1 MFGKIEDDNDSYFTS
16 EQIALLMAVDPDFKD
31 KYEKEQDLKNQID
44 YEKLNEKSDKFDQRM
59 PLDGSTANMIDLD
72 FGSPDDVDAKLFQR
86 RESQI
91 STEGK
96 GIRAPNAYGNGVCAP
111 NGGALP
117 LLPIAAKVVAPL
129 AVKGIVKGIKWII
142 KKIKNKK
149 KKKQEQKQQQQQQQT
164 SGSGISAPN
173 GGAIYNT
180 VLDYIKKHNPQF
192 NKFSND
198 LMRMKNKQAWR
209 NILKYGKNITKDILK
224 DYVNNYLDDSTKS
237 SLGYSFGID
246 DRAQLDKKIKRS
258 FNKMVPYKFKKFIK
272 GNIDN
277 PNSFIEK
284 ERRLNNFSL
293 AKPIIKYGVNEVAG
307 SGPISKKAYKEAMKH
322 LMNNYSY
329 YGNGKLNWKKIGKIA
344 KKGLSRAFKFL
355 KGFGDKYITGDNIK
369 EKIINLLN
377 NFEVLKDL
385 GINEEIGDISQN
397 LIKKGYNKGYDIIQ
411 DKLDDDYSDVEDDIE
426 KIKKGYNKAKNII
439 SNVIDEHKEQQ
450 KILDNMKE
458 GEDSTKSS
466 LGSSFGRDYTT
477 TLDNGVTVGKYGFGK
492 YSKNAKSP
500 AVRYIIK

>member
-44 YEKLNEKSDKFDQRM
+44 YERLNEKSDKFDQRM

-72 FGSPDDVDAKLFQR
+72 YG
-86 RESQI
+86 ESQD
-91 STEGK
+91 SAEGK
-96 GIRAPNAYGNGVCAP
+96 GIRAPNAFGKGVCAP

-117 LLPIAAKVVAPL
+117 LIPIAAKVVAPL
-129 AVKGIVKGIKWII
+129 AVKGIFKGIKWII

-149 KKKQEQKQQQQQQQT
+149 KKKQQQQQQQQQQQT
-164 SGSGISAPN
+164 SGSGKCASGISAPN

-180 VLDYIKKHNPQF
+180 VMDYIKKHNPQF

-198 LMRMKNKQAWR
+198 LMRMRNKQAWR

-224 DYVNNYLDDSTKS
+224 DYVNND
-237 SLGYSFGID
+237 F
-246 DRAQLDKKIKRS
+246 DRSQLDKKIKRS
-258 FNKMVPYKFKKFIK
+258 FNKMIPYKFKKFIK
-272 GNIDN
+272 GNVDN

-293 AKPIIKYGVNEVAG
+293 AKPVIRYGINEIAG
-307 SGPISKKAYKEAMKH
+307 SGAISKKAYKEAMKH

-329 YGNGKLNWKKIGKIA
+329 YGNGKLNWKKVGKIA
-344 KKGLSRAFKFL
+344 KKGLSRALKFL

-369 EKIINLLN
+369 EKVIQLLN
-377 NFEVLKDL
+377 NFEILKDL
-385 GINEEIGDISQN
+385 GINEEIGDISQKM
-397 LIKKGYNKGYDIIQ
+397 IKKGYNKGYDTIQ
-411 DKLDDDYSDVEDDIE
+411 DKLDDDYSDVEEDIE
-426 KIKKGYNKAKNII
+426 KIKKGYSKAKNII

-458 GEDSTKSS
+458 GD
-466 LGSSFGRDYTT
+466 TT

-500 AVRYIIK
+500 AVQYIIK

>member
-44 YEKLNEKSDKFDQRM
+44 YERLNEKSDKFDQRM

-72 FGSPDDVDAKLFQR
+72 YG
-86 RESQI
+86 ESQD
-91 STEGK
+91 SAEGK
-96 GIRAPNAYGNGVCAP
+96 GIRAPNALGKGVCAP

-149 KKKQEQKQQQQQQQT
+149 KKKQEQKQQQQT
-164 SGSGISAPN
+164 TGSGKCASGISAPN

-180 VLDYIKKHNPQF
+180 VMDYIKKHNPQF

-224 DYVNNYLDDSTKS
+224 DYVNNDL
-237 SLGYSFGID
+237 

-277 PNSFIEK
+277 PNSFIER

-322 LMNNYSY
+322 LMNNYAY

-397 LIKKGYNKGYDIIQ
+397 LIKKGYNKGYDAIQ
-411 DKLDDDYSDVEDDIE
+411 DKLDDDYSDVEEDIE
-426 KIKKGYNKAKNII
+426 KIKKGYSKAKNII

-458 GEDSTKSS
+458 GD
-466 LGSSFGRDYTT
+466 TT

>member
-44 YEKLNEKSDKFDQRM
+44 YERLNEKSDKFDQRM

-72 FGSPDDVDAKLFQR
+72 YG
-86 RESQI
+86 ESQD
-91 STEGK
+91 SAEGK
-96 GIRAPNAYGNGVCAP
+96 GIRAPNADFANGKGVCAP

-117 LLPIAAKVVAPL
+117 LIPIAAKVVAPL
-129 AVKGIVKGIKWII
+129 AVKGIFKGIKWII

-149 KKKQEQKQQQQQQQT
+149 KKKQEQKQQQQQQQQQT

-180 VLDYIKKHNPQF
+180 VMDYIKKHNPQF

-224 DYVNNYLDDSTKS
+224 DYVNNDL
-237 SLGYSFGID
+237 

-258 FNKMVPYKFKKFIK
+258 FNKMIPYKFKKFIK

-277 PNSFIEK
+277 PNSFIER

-293 AKPIIKYGVNEVAG
+293 AKPIIKYGVNEIAG

-397 LIKKGYNKGYDIIQ
+397 LIKKGYNKGYDAIQ
-411 DKLDDDYSDVEDDIE
+411 DKLDDDYSDVEEDIE
-426 KIKKGYNKAKNII
+426 KIKKGYSKAKNII
-439 SNVIDEHKEQQ
+439 SNVIDERKEQQKEQQ
-450 KILDNMKE
+450 KIFDNMKE
-458 GEDSTKSS
+458 GD
-466 LGSSFGRDYTT
+466 TT

>member
-44 YEKLNEKSDKFDQRM
+44 YERLNEKSDKFDQRM

-72 FGSPDDVDAKLFQR
+72 YG
-86 RESQI
+86 ESEK
-91 STEGK
+91 SGE
-96 GIRAPNAYGNGVCAP
+96 GIRAPNAFGSLRGVDYVNGKGVCAP

-117 LLPIAAKVVAPL
+117 LIPIAAKIVAPL
-129 AVKGIVKGIKWII
+129 AVKGIFKGIKWII

-149 KKKQEQKQQQQQQQT
+149 KKKQEQKQQQQQQQQQQT
-164 SGSGISAPN
+164 SGSGKCGNGISVPN

-180 VLDYIKKHNPQF
+180 VMDYIKKHNPQF

-224 DYVNNYLDDSTKS
+224 DYVNND
-237 SLGYSFGID
+237 F
-246 DRAQLDKKIKRS
+246 DRSQLDKKIKRS
-258 FNKMVPYKFKKFIK
+258 FNKMIPYKFKKFIK

-277 PNSFIEK
+277 PNSFIER

-293 AKPIIKYGVNEVAG
+293 AKPVIKYGINEIAG

-322 LMNNYSY
+322 LVNNYSY

-344 KKGLSRAFKFL
+344 KKGLSRALKFL

-369 EKIINLLN
+369 EKVVQLLN
-377 NFEVLKDL
+377 NFEILKDL
-385 GINEEIGDISQN
+385 GINEEIGDISQKM
-397 LIKKGYNKGYDIIQ
+397 IKKGYNKGYDTIQ
-411 DKLDDDYSDVEDDIE
+411 DKLDDDYSDVEEDIE
-426 KIKKGYNKAKNII
+426 KIKKGYSKAKNIAKDVVEKI
-439 SNVIDEHKEQQ
+439 NEEREKQ
-450 KILDNMKE
+450 KIFDNMKE
-458 GEDSTKSS
+458 GD
-466 LGSSFGRDYTT
+466 TT

>member
-44 YEKLNEKSDKFDQRM
+44 YERLNEKSDKFDQRM

-72 FGSPDDVDAKLFQR
+72 YG
-86 RESQI
+86 ESQD
-91 STEGK
+91 SAEGK
-96 GIRAPNAYGNGVCAP
+96 GIRAPNAFGKGVCAP

-117 LLPIAAKVVAPL
+117 LIPIAAKIVAPL
-129 AVKGIVKGIKWII
+129 AVKGIFKGIKWII

-149 KKKQEQKQQQQQQQT
+149 KKKQEQKQQQQQQQQQQT
-164 SGSGISAPN
+164 SGSGKCASGISAPN

-180 VLDYIKKHNPQF
+180 VMDYIKKHNPQF

-198 LMRMKNKQAWR
+198 LMRMRNKQAWR

-224 DYVNNYLDDSTKS
+224 DYVNND
-237 SLGYSFGID
+237 F

-258 FNKMVPYKFKKFIK
+258 FNKMIPYKFKKFIK
-272 GNIDN
+272 GNVDN
-277 PNSFIEK
+277 PNSFIER

-293 AKPIIKYGVNEVAG
+293 AKPVIKYGINEIAG

-329 YGNGKLNWKKIGKIA
+329 YGNGKLNWKKVGKIA
-344 KKGLSRAFKFL
+344 KKGLSRALKFL

-369 EKIINLLN
+369 EKVIQLLN
-377 NFEVLKDL
+377 NFEVLKNL

-397 LIKKGYNKGYDIIQ
+397 LIKKGYNKGYDTIQ
-411 DKLDDDYSDVEDDIE
+411 DKLDDDYSDVEEDIE
-426 KIKKGYNKAKNII
+426 KIKKGYSKAKNII

-458 GEDSTKSS
+458 GD
-466 LGSSFGRDYTT
+466 TT

-500 AVRYIIK
+500 AVQYIIK

>member
-44 YEKLNEKSDKFDQRM
+44 YERLNEKSDKFDQRM

-72 FGSPDDVDAKLFQR
+72 YG
-86 RESQI
+86 ESQD
-91 STEGK
+91 SAEGK
-96 GIRAPNAYGNGVCAP
+96 GIRAPNAFGKGVCAP

-117 LLPIAAKVVAPL
+117 ALIPIAAKVVAPL
-129 AVKGIVKGIKWII
+129 AVKGIFKGIKWII

-149 KKKQEQKQQQQQQQT
+149 KKKQQQQQQQQQQQT

-180 VLDYIKKHNPQF
+180 VMDYIKKHNPQF

-224 DYVNNYLDDSTKS
+224 DYVNND
-237 SLGYSFGID
+237 F

-258 FNKMVPYKFKKFIK
+258 FNKMIPYKFKKFIK

-284 ERRLNNFSL
+284 ERFLNNFSL
-293 AKPIIKYGVNEVAG
+293 AKPVIKYGINEVAG

-329 YGNGKLNWKKIGKIA
+329 YGNGKLNWKKVGKIA
-344 KKGLSRAFKFL
+344 KKGLSRALKFL

-369 EKIINLLN
+369 EKVIQLLN
-377 NFEVLKDL
+377 NFEILKDL

-397 LIKKGYNKGYDIIQ
+397 LIKKGYNKGYDTIQ

-426 KIKKGYNKAKNII
+426 KIKKGYNKAKDIAK
-439 SNVIDEHKEQQ
+439 NVVEKVNEEREKQ
-450 KILDNMKE
+450 KIFDNMKE
-458 GEDSTKSS
+458 GD
-466 LGSSFGRDYTT
+466 TT

>member
-44 YEKLNEKSDKFDQRM
+44 YERLNEKSDKFDQRM

-72 FGSPDDVDAKLFQR
+72 YG
-86 RESQI
+86 ESQD
-91 STEGK
+91 SAEGK
-96 GIRAPNAYGNGVCAP
+96 GIRAPNAYGKGVCAP

-117 LLPIAAKVVAPL
+117 LIPIAAKIVAPL
-129 AVKGIVKGIKWII
+129 AVKGIFKGIKWII

-149 KKKQEQKQQQQQQQT
+149 KKKQEQKQQQQQQQQQQQT
-164 SGSGISAPN
+164 SGSGKCASGISAPN

-180 VLDYIKKHNPQF
+180 VMDYIKKHNPQF

-224 DYVNNYLDDSTKS
+224 DYVNSD
-237 SLGYSFGID
+237 F

-258 FNKMVPYKFKKFIK
+258 FNKMIPYKFKKFIK

-277 PNSFIEK
+277 PNSFIER

-293 AKPIIKYGVNEVAG
+293 AKPVIKYGINEIAG
-307 SGPISKKAYKEAMKH
+307 SGAISKKAYKEAMKH

-329 YGNGKLNWKKIGKIA
+329 YGNGKLNWKKVGKIA
-344 KKGLSRAFKFL
+344 KKGLSRALKFL

-369 EKIINLLN
+369 EKVIQLLN
-377 NFEVLKDL
+377 NFEILKDL
-385 GINEEIGDISQN
+385 GINEEIGDISQKM
-397 LIKKGYNKGYDIIQ
+397 IKKGYNKGYDTIQ
-411 DKLDDDYSDVEDDIE
+411 DKLDDDYSDVEEDIE
-426 KIKKGYNKAKNII
+426 KIKKGYSKAKDIAKGIVEKVN
-439 SNVIDEHKEQQ
+439 EEREKQ
-450 KILDNMKE
+450 KIFDNMKE
-458 GEDSTKSS
+458 GD
-466 LGSSFGRDYTT
+466 TT

>member
-72 FGSPDDVDAKLFQR
+72 FG
-86 RESQI
+86 ESQN

-96 GIRAPNAYGNGVCAP
+96 GIRAPNASYGKGVCAP

-149 KKKQEQKQQQQQQQT
+149 KKKQEQKQQQQQQQQT

-198 LMRMKNKQAWR
+198 LMRMRNKQAWR

-224 DYVNNYLDDSTKS
+224 DYVNNDL
-237 SLGYSFGID
+237 

-277 PNSFIEK
+277 PSSFIEK
-284 ERRLNNFSL
+284 ERMLNNFSL

-369 EKIINLLN
+369 EKIIGLLN

-397 LIKKGYNKGYDIIQ
+397 LIKKGYNKGYDAIQ
-411 DKLDDDYSDVEDDIE
+411 DKLDDDYSDVEEDID

-458 GEDSTKSS
+458 GD
-466 LGSSFGRDYTT
+466 TT

>member
-44 YEKLNEKSDKFDQRM
+44 YERLNEKSDKFDQRM

-72 FGSPDDVDAKLFQR
+72 YG
-86 RESQI
+86 ESQD
-91 STEGK
+91 SAEGK
-96 GIRAPNAYGNGVCAP
+96 GIRAPNAYGKGVCAP

-117 LLPIAAKVVAPL
+117 ALIPIAAKVVAPL
-129 AVKGIVKGIKWII
+129 AVKGIFKGIKWII

-149 KKKQEQKQQQQQQQT
+149 KKKQQQQQQQQQQQT
-164 SGSGISAPN
+164 SGSGKCASGISAPN

-180 VLDYIKKHNPQF
+180 VMDYIKKHNPQF

-198 LMRMKNKQAWR
+198 LMRMRNKQAWR

-224 DYVNNYLDDSTKS
+224 DYVNND
-237 SLGYSFGID
+237 F
-246 DRAQLDKKIKRS
+246 DRSQLDKKIKRS
-258 FNKMVPYKFKKFIK
+258 FNKMIPYKFKKFIK

-277 PNSFIEK
+277 PNSFIER

-293 AKPIIKYGVNEVAG
+293 AKPVIKYGINEIAG
-307 SGPISKKAYKEAMKH
+307 SGAISKKAYKEAMKH

-329 YGNGKLNWKKIGKIA
+329 YGNGKLNWKKVGKIA
-344 KKGLSRAFKFL
+344 KKGLSRALKYL

-369 EKIINLLN
+369 EKVIQLLN
-377 NFEVLKDL
+377 NFEILKDL

-397 LIKKGYNKGYDIIQ
+397 LIKKGYNKGYDKIQ
-411 DKLDDDYSDVEDDIE
+411 DKLDDDDYSDVEEDIQ
-426 KIKKGYNKAKNII
+426 KIKKGYSKAKDIAKGIVEKVN
-439 SNVIDEHKEQQ
+439 EERERQ
-450 KILDNMKE
+450 KIFDNMKE
-458 GEDSTKSS
+458 GE
-466 LGSSFGRDYTT
+466 TT

>member
-44 YEKLNEKSDKFDQRM
+44 YERLNEKSDKFDQRM

-72 FGSPDDVDAKLFQR
+72 YG
-86 RESQI
+86 ESEK
-91 STEGK
+91 SGE
-96 GIRAPNAYGNGVCAP
+96 GIRAPNAYGKGVCAP

-117 LLPIAAKVVAPL
+117 LIPIAAKIVAPL
-129 AVKGIVKGIKWII
+129 AVKGIFKGIKWII

-149 KKKQEQKQQQQQQQT
+149 KKKQEQKQQQQQQQQQQT
-164 SGSGISAPN
+164 SGSGKCASGISAPN

-180 VLDYIKKHNPQF
+180 VMDYIKKHNPQF

-224 DYVNNYLDDSTKS
+224 DYVNND
-237 SLGYSFGID
+237 F
-246 DRAQLDKKIKRS
+246 DRSQLDKKIKRS
-258 FNKMVPYKFKKFIK
+258 FNKMIPYKFKKFIK
-272 GNIDN
+272 GNVDN
-277 PNSFIEK
+277 PNSFIER

-293 AKPIIKYGVNEVAG
+293 AKPVIKYGINEIAG

-329 YGNGKLNWKKIGKIA
+329 YGNGKLNWKKVGKIA
-344 KKGLSRAFKFL
+344 KKGLSRALKFL

-369 EKIINLLN
+369 EKVIQLLN
-377 NFEVLKDL
+377 NFEVLKNL

-397 LIKKGYNKGYDIIQ
+397 LIKKGYNKGYDTIQ
-411 DKLDDDYSDVEDDIE
+411 DKLDDDYSDVEEDIE
-426 KIKKGYNKAKNII
+426 KIKKGYSKAKNII

-458 GEDSTKSS
+458 GD
-466 LGSSFGRDYTT
+466 TT

-500 AVRYIIK
+500 AVQYIIK

>member
-44 YEKLNEKSDKFDQRM
+44 YERLNEKSDKFDQRM

-72 FGSPDDVDAKLFQR
+72 YG
-86 RESQI
+86 ESEK
-91 STEGK
+91 SGE
-96 GIRAPNAYGNGVCAP
+96 GIRAPNALGKGVCAP

-149 KKKQEQKQQQQQQQT
+149 KKKQEQKQQQQQQQQQQT
-164 SGSGISAPN
+164 SGSGKCASGISAPN

-180 VLDYIKKHNPQF
+180 VMDYIKKHNPQF

-224 DYVNNYLDDSTKS
+224 DYVNNDL
-237 SLGYSFGID
+237 

-277 PNSFIEK
+277 PNSFIER

-397 LIKKGYNKGYDIIQ
+397 LIKKGYNKGYDAIQ

-426 KIKKGYNKAKNII
+426 KIKKGYNKAKDIAR
-439 SNVIDEHKEQQ
+439 NVVEKVNEERERQ
-450 KILDNMKE
+450 KILDNLKE
-458 GEDSTKSS
+458 GE
-466 LGSSFGRDYTT
+466 TT

-500 AVRYIIK
+500 AVQYIIK

>member
-44 YEKLNEKSDKFDQRM
+44 YERLNEKSDKFDQRM

-72 FGSPDDVDAKLFQR
+72 YG
-86 RESQI
+86 ESET
-91 STEGK
+91 SGK
-96 GIRAPNAYGNGVCAP
+96 GIRAPNADFANGSGVCAP

-117 LLPIAAKVVAPL
+117 LIPIAAKIVAPL
-129 AVKGIVKGIKWII
+129 AVKGIFKGIKWII

-149 KKKQEQKQQQQQQQT
+149 KKKQEQKQQQQQQT
-164 SGSGISAPN
+164 TGSGKCASGISAPN

-180 VLDYIKKHNPQF
+180 VMDYIKKHNPQF

-224 DYVNNYLDDSTKS
+224 DYVNNDL
-237 SLGYSFGID
+237 

-258 FNKMVPYKFKKFIK
+258 FNKMIPYKFKKFIK

-277 PNSFIEK
+277 PNSFIER

-293 AKPIIKYGVNEVAG
+293 AKPIIKYGVNEIAG

-344 KKGLSRAFKFL
+344 KKGLSRALKFL

-369 EKIINLLN
+369 EKVIQLLN

-397 LIKKGYNKGYDIIQ
+397 LIKKGYNKGYDAIQ
-411 DKLDDDYSDVEDDIE
+411 DKLDDDYSDVEEDIE
-426 KIKKGYNKAKNII
+426 KIKKGYSKAKNII

-450 KILDNMKE
+450 KIFDNMKE
-458 GEDSTKSS
+458 GD
-466 LGSSFGRDYTT
+466 TT

>member
-44 YEKLNEKSDKFDQRM
+44 YERLNEKSDKFDQRM

-72 FGSPDDVDAKLFQR
+72 FG
-86 RESQI
+86 ESQN

-96 GIRAPNAYGNGVCAP
+96 GIRAPNADFANGSGVCAP

-117 LLPIAAKVVAPL
+117 LIPIAAKIVAPL
-129 AVKGIVKGIKWII
+129 AVKGIFKGIKWII

-149 KKKQEQKQQQQQQQT
+149 KKKQEQKQQQQQQQQT

-180 VLDYIKKHNPQF
+180 VMDYIKKHNPQF

-224 DYVNNYLDDSTKS
+224 DYVNND
-237 SLGYSFGID
+237 F
-246 DRAQLDKKIKRS
+246 DRSQLDKKIKRS
-258 FNKMVPYKFKKFIK
+258 FNKMIPYKFKKFIK

-277 PNSFIEK
+277 PNSFIER

-293 AKPIIKYGVNEVAG
+293 AKPVIKYGINEIAG

-329 YGNGKLNWKKIGKIA
+329 YGNGKLSWKKIGKIA
-344 KKGLSRAFKFL
+344 KKGLSRALKFL

-369 EKIINLLN
+369 EKVVQLLN
-377 NFEVLKDL
+377 NFEVLKNL
-385 GINEEIGDISQN
+385 GINEEIGDISQKM
-397 LIKKGYNKGYDIIQ
+397 IKKGYNKGYDAIQ
-411 DKLDDDYSDVEDDIE
+411 DKLDDDYSDVEEDIE
-426 KIKKGYNKAKNII
+426 KIKKGYSKAKDII

-458 GEDSTKSS
+458 GD
-466 LGSSFGRDYTT
+466 TT

>member
-44 YEKLNEKSDKFDQRM
+44 YERLNEKSDKFDQRM

-72 FGSPDDVDAKLFQR
+72 YG
-86 RESQI
+86 ESQD
-91 STEGK
+91 SAEGK
-96 GIRAPNAYGNGVCAP
+96 GIRAPNADFANGSGVCAP

-117 LLPIAAKVVAPL
+117 LIPIAAKIVAPL
-129 AVKGIVKGIKWII
+129 AVKGIFKGIKWII

-149 KKKQEQKQQQQQQQT
+149 KKKQEQKQQQQQQQQQQT
-164 SGSGISAPN
+164 SGSGKCASGISAPN

-180 VLDYIKKHNPQF
+180 VMDYIKKHNPQF

-198 LMRMKNKQAWR
+198 LMRMRNKQAWR

-224 DYVNNYLDDSTKS
+224 DYVNND
-237 SLGYSFGID
+237 F
-246 DRAQLDKKIKRS
+246 DRSQLDKKIKRS
-258 FNKMVPYKFKKFIK
+258 FNKMIPYKFKKFIK

-277 PNSFIEK
+277 PNSFIER

-293 AKPIIKYGVNEVAG
+293 AKPVIKYGINEIAG
-307 SGPISKKAYKEAMKH
+307 SGAISKKAYKEAMKH

-329 YGNGKLNWKKIGKIA
+329 YGNGKLSWKKIGKIA
-344 KKGLSRAFKFL
+344 KKGLSRALKFL

-369 EKIINLLN
+369 EKVVQLLN
-377 NFEVLKDL
+377 NFEVLKNL

-397 LIKKGYNKGYDIIQ
+397 LIKKGYNKGYDAIQ

-426 KIKKGYNKAKNII
+426 KIKKGYSKAKDIAKNIVEKV
-439 SNVIDEHKEQQ
+439 NEERERQ

-458 GEDSTKSS
+458 GE
-466 LGSSFGRDYTT
+466 TT

-500 AVRYIIK
+500 AVQYIIK

>member
-44 YEKLNEKSDKFDQRM
+44 YERLNEKSDKFDQRM

-72 FGSPDDVDAKLFQR
+72 YG
-86 RESQI
+86 ESQD
-91 STEGK
+91 SAEGK
-96 GIRAPNAYGNGVCAP
+96 GIRAPNAFGKGVCAP

-117 LLPIAAKVVAPL
+117 LIPIAAKIVAPL
-129 AVKGIVKGIKWII
+129 AVKGIFKGIKWII

-149 KKKQEQKQQQQQQQT
+149 KKKQEQKQQQQQQQQQQQT
-164 SGSGISAPN
+164 TGSGISAPN

-180 VLDYIKKHNPQF
+180 VMDYIKKHNPQF

-224 DYVNNYLDDSTKS
+224 DFVDPTKS

-246 DRAQLDKKIKRS
+246 FNNDFDRSQLDKKIKRS
-258 FNKMVPYKFKKFIK
+258 FNKMIPYKFKKFIK
-272 GNIDN
+272 GNVDN
-277 PNSFIEK
+277 PNSFIER

-293 AKPIIKYGVNEVAG
+293 AKPVIKYGINEIAG

-322 LMNNYSY
+322 LINNYSY
-329 YGNGKLNWKKIGKIA
+329 YGNGKLNWKKVGKIA
-344 KKGLSRAFKFL
+344 KKGLSRALKFL

-369 EKIINLLN
+369 EKVVQLLN
-377 NFEVLKDL
+377 NFEVLKNL

-397 LIKKGYNKGYDIIQ
+397 LIKKGYNKGYDTIQ
-411 DKLDDDYSDVEDDIE
+411 DKLDDDYSDVEEDIE
-426 KIKKGYNKAKNII
+426 KIKKGYSKAKNII
-439 SNVIDEHKEQQ
+439 SNVIDKHKEQQ

-458 GEDSTKSS
+458 GD
-466 LGSSFGRDYTT
+466 TT

-500 AVRYIIK
+500 AVQYIIK

>member
-44 YEKLNEKSDKFDQRM
+44 YERLNEKSDKFDQRM

-72 FGSPDDVDAKLFQR
+72 FG
-86 RESQI
+86 ESQE

-149 KKKQEQKQQQQQQQT
+149 KKKQQQQQQQQQQQT
-164 SGSGISAPN
+164 SGSGKCASGISAPN

-180 VLDYIKKHNPQF
+180 VMDYIKKHNPQF

-224 DYVNNYLDDSTKS
+224 DYVNND
-237 SLGYSFGID
+237 F

-277 PNSFIEK
+277 PSSFIER

-293 AKPIIKYGVNEVAG
+293 AKPVIKYGINEVAG

-411 DKLDDDYSDVEDDIE
+411 DKLDDDYSDVEEDID
-426 KIKKGYNKAKNII
+426 KIKKGYSKAKNIAKDI
-439 SNVIDEHKEQQ
+439 VEKVNEEREKQ
-450 KILDNMKE
+450 KIFDNLKE
-458 GEDSTKSS
+458 GE
-466 LGSSFGRDYTT
+466 TT

>member
-72 FGSPDDVDAKLFQR
+72 FGSPNDVEAKLFQR
-86 RESQI
+86 RESQD
-91 STEGK
+91 SAEGK
-96 GIRAPNAYGNGVCAP
+96 GIRAPNAYGKGVCAP

-117 LLPIAAKVVAPL
+117 LIPIAAKVVAPL

-149 KKKQEQKQQQQQQQT
+149 KKKQQQQQQQQQPQ
-164 SGSGISAPN
+164 SGSGKCASGISAPN

-224 DYVNNYLDDSTKS
+224 DYVNNDL
-237 SLGYSFGID
+237 

-277 PNSFIEK
+277 PSSFIER

-293 AKPIIKYGVNEVAG
+293 AKPIIKYGVNEIAG
-307 SGPISKKAYKEAMKH
+307 SGPMSKKAYKEAMKH

-397 LIKKGYNKGYDIIQ
+397 LIKKGYNKGYDAIQ

-450 KILDNMKE
+450 KEQQKILDNLKE
-458 GEDSTKSS
+458 GE
-466 LGSSFGRDYTT
+466 TT

>member
-44 YEKLNEKSDKFDQRM
+44 YERLNEKSDKFDQRM

-72 FGSPDDVDAKLFQR
+72 FGSPDDVETRLFQR
-86 RESQI
+86 RESEK
-91 STEGK
+91 SGE

-149 KKKQEQKQQQQQQQT
+149 KKKQQQQQQQQPQT

-173 GGAIYNT
+173 GGAVYNT

-224 DYVNNYLDDSTKS
+224 DYVNNDL
-237 SLGYSFGID
+237 

-277 PNSFIEK
+277 PSSFIEK

-293 AKPIIKYGVNEVAG
+293 AKPVIKYGINEIAG

-411 DKLDDDYSDVEDDIE
+411 DKLDDDYSDVEEDIE
-426 KIKKGYNKAKNII
+426 KIKKGYSKAKNII
-439 SNVIDEHKEQQ
+439 NNVIDEHKEQQ

-458 GEDSTKSS
+458 GD
-466 LGSSFGRDYTT
+466 TT

>member
-44 YEKLNEKSDKFDQRM
+44 YERLNEKSDKFDQRM

-72 FGSPDDVDAKLFQR
+72 YG
-86 RESQI
+86 ESQD
-91 STEGK
+91 SAEGK
-96 GIRAPNAYGNGVCAP
+96 GIRAPNAFGKGVCAP

-117 LLPIAAKVVAPL
+117 LIPIAAKIVAPL
-129 AVKGIVKGIKWII
+129 AVKGIFKGIKWII

-149 KKKQEQKQQQQQQQT
+149 KKKQEQKQQQQQQQQQQSQT
-164 SGSGISAPN
+164 SGSGKCGNGISAPN

-180 VLDYIKKHNPQF
+180 VMDYIKKHNPQF

-224 DYVNNYLDDSTKS
+224 DYVNND
-237 SLGYSFGID
+237 F
-246 DRAQLDKKIKRS
+246 DRSQLDKKIKRS
-258 FNKMVPYKFKKFIK
+258 FNKMIPYKFKKFIK

-277 PNSFIEK
+277 PNSFIER

-293 AKPIIKYGVNEVAG
+293 AKPVIKYGINEIAG
-307 SGPISKKAYKEAMKH
+307 SGAISKKAYKEAIKH
-322 LMNNYSY
+322 LVNNYSY
-329 YGNGKLNWKKIGKIA
+329 YGNGKLNWKKVGKIA
-344 KKGLSRAFKFL
+344 KKGLSRALKFL

-369 EKIINLLN
+369 EKVIQLLN

-397 LIKKGYNKGYDIIQ
+397 LIKKGYNKGYDTIQ

-426 KIKKGYNKAKNII
+426 KIKKGYSKAKDIAKDIVEKVN
-439 SNVIDEHKEQQ
+439 EEREKQ
-450 KILDNMKE
+450 KIFDNMKE
-458 GEDSTKSS
+458 GD
-466 LGSSFGRDYTT
+466 TT

>member
-44 YEKLNEKSDKFDQRM
+44 YERLNEKSDKFDQRM

-72 FGSPDDVDAKLFQR
+72 YG
-86 RESQI
+86 ESET
-91 STEGK
+91 SGK
-96 GIRAPNAYGNGVCAP
+96 GIRAPNADFANGSGVCAP

-117 LLPIAAKVVAPL
+117 LIPIAAKIVAPL
-129 AVKGIVKGIKWII
+129 AVKGIFKGIKWII

-149 KKKQEQKQQQQQQQT
+149 KKKQEQQQQQPQ

-180 VLDYIKKHNPQF
+180 VMDYIKKHNPQF

-198 LMRMKNKQAWR
+198 LMRMRNKQAWR

-224 DYVNNYLDDSTKS
+224 DYVNNHFDVSAKP

-277 PNSFIEK
+277 PNSFIER

-293 AKPIIKYGVNEVAG
+293 AKPIIKYGINEIAG
-307 SGPISKKAYKEAMKH
+307 SGAISKKAYKEAMKH

-344 KKGLSRAFKFL
+344 KKGISRALKFL

-369 EKIINLLN
+369 EKVIQILN

-397 LIKKGYNKGYDIIQ
+397 LIKKGYNKGYDTIQ

-450 KILDNMKE
+450 KIFDNMKE
-458 GEDSTKSS
+458 GD
-466 LGSSFGRDYTT
+466 TT

>member
-44 YEKLNEKSDKFDQRM
+44 YERLNEKSDKFDQRM

-72 FGSPDDVDAKLFQR
+72 YG
-86 RESQI
+86 ESEK
-91 STEGK
+91 SGE
-96 GIRAPNAYGNGVCAP
+96 GIRAPNAYGKGVCAP

-117 LLPIAAKVVAPL
+117 ALIPIAAKVVAPL
-129 AVKGIVKGIKWII
+129 AVKGIFKGIKWII

-149 KKKQEQKQQQQQQQT
+149 KKKQQQQQQQQQT
-164 SGSGISAPN
+164 SGSGKCASGISAPN

-180 VLDYIKKHNPQF
+180 VMDYIKKHNPQF

-198 LMRMKNKQAWR
+198 LMRMRNKQAWR

-224 DYVNNYLDDSTKS
+224 DYVNND
-237 SLGYSFGID
+237 F

-258 FNKMVPYKFKKFIK
+258 FNKMIPYKFKKFIK

-284 ERRLNNFSL
+284 ERILNNFSL
-293 AKPIIKYGVNEVAG
+293 AKPVIKYGINEVAG
-307 SGPISKKAYKEAMKH
+307 SGAISKKAYKEAMKH

-329 YGNGKLNWKKIGKIA
+329 YGNGKLNWKKVGKIA
-344 KKGLSRAFKFL
+344 KKGLSRALKFL

-369 EKIINLLN
+369 EKVIELLN
-377 NFEVLKDL
+377 NFEILKDL
-385 GINEEIGDISQN
+385 GINEEIGDISQKM
-397 LIKKGYNKGYDIIQ
+397 IKKGYNKGYDTIQ

-426 KIKKGYNKAKNII
+426 KIKKGYNKAKDII

-458 GEDSTKSS
+458 GE
-466 LGSSFGRDYTT
+466 TT

>member
-44 YEKLNEKSDKFDQRM
+44 YERLNEKSDKFDQRM
-59 PLDGSTANMIDLD
+59 PLDGSTANMLDLD
-72 FGSPDDVDAKLFQR
+72 FG
-86 RESQI
+86 ESQN

-96 GIRAPNAYGNGVCAP
+96 GIRAPNADFANGSGVCAP

-117 LLPIAAKVVAPL
+117 LIPIAAKVVAPL
-129 AVKGIVKGIKWII
+129 AVKGIFKGIKWII

-149 KKKQEQKQQQQQQQT
+149 KKKQEQKQQQQQQQQT

-180 VLDYIKKHNPQF
+180 VMDYIKKHNPQF

-224 DYVNNYLDDSTKS
+224 DYVNND
-237 SLGYSFGID
+237 F

-258 FNKMVPYKFKKFIK
+258 FNKMIPYKFKKFIK

-277 PNSFIEK
+277 PNSFIER

-293 AKPIIKYGVNEVAG
+293 AKPIIKYGVNEIAG
-307 SGPISKKAYKEAMKH
+307 SGPISKKAYKEALKH
-322 LMNNYSY
+322 LVNNYSY

-397 LIKKGYNKGYDIIQ
+397 LIKKGYNKGYDAIQ

-426 KIKKGYNKAKNII
+426 KIKKGYSKAKDIAKNIVEKV
-439 SNVIDEHKEQQ
+439 NEERERQ
-450 KILDNMKE
+450 KIFDNMKE
-458 GEDSTKSS
+458 GD
-466 LGSSFGRDYTT
+466 TT

>member
-72 FGSPDDVDAKLFQR
+72 FG
-86 RESQI
+86 ESEN

-96 GIRAPNAYGNGVCAP
+96 GIRAPNAYGKGVCAP

-117 LLPIAAKVVAPL
+117 ALIPIAAKVVAPL
-129 AVKGIVKGIKWII
+129 AVKGIFKGIKWII

-149 KKKQEQKQQQQQQQT
+149 KKKQQQQQQQQQQQPQ
-164 SGSGISAPN
+164 SGSGKCASGISPPN

-180 VLDYIKKHNPQF
+180 VMDYIKKHNPQF

-198 LMRMKNKQAWR
+198 LMRMRNKQAWR

-224 DYVNNYLDDSTKS
+224 DYVNNDL
-237 SLGYSFGID
+237 

-258 FNKMVPYKFKKFIK
+258 FNKMIPYKFKKFIK

-277 PNSFIEK
+277 PSSFIEK

-344 KKGLSRAFKFL
+344 KKGLSRALKFL

-369 EKIINLLN
+369 EKVINILN

-397 LIKKGYNKGYDIIQ
+397 LIKKGYNKGYDAIQ
-411 DKLDDDYSDVEDDIE
+411 DKLDDDYSDVEEDIE
-426 KIKKGYNKAKNII
+426 KIKKGYNKAKNIASDVVEKI
-439 SNVIDEHKEQQ
+439 NEERERQ

-458 GEDSTKSS
+458 GE
-466 LGSSFGRDYTT
+466 TT

-492 YSKNAKSP
+492 YSKNVKSP

>member
-1 MFGKIEDDNDSYFTS
+1 
-16 EQIALLMAVDPDFKD
+16 MAVDPDFQD

-44 YEKLNEKSDKFDQRM
+44 YEKLKEKSDKFDQRL
-59 PLDGSTANMIDLD
+59 PLDGSTANMLDLD
-72 FGSPDDVDAKLFQR
+72 YG
-86 RESQI
+86 ESEK
-91 STEGK
+91 SGE
-96 GIRAPNAYGNGVCAP
+96 GIRPPNGSGVCAP

-117 LLPIAAKVVAPL
+117 ALIPIAAKVIAPL
-129 AVKGIVKGIKWII
+129 AAKGIFKGIKWII

-149 KKKQEQKQQQQQQQT
+149 KNKNNPQTQQ
-164 SGSGISAPN
+164 SGSGICAPN

-180 VLDYIKKHNPQF
+180 VMDYIKKHNPEF

-198 LMRMKNKQAWR
+198 LMKMKSKQAWR

-224 DYVNNYLDDSTKS
+224 DYVNND
-237 SLGYSFGID
+237 F
-246 DRAQLDKKIKRS
+246 DRSQLDKKIKRS
-258 FNKMVPYKFKKFIK
+258 FNKMIPYKFKKFIK

-277 PNSFIEK
+277 PSSFIER

-293 AKPIIKYGVNEVAG
+293 AKPIIKYGVNEIAG
-307 SGPISKKAYKEAMKH
+307 SGPISKKAYKEALKH

-344 KKGLSRAFKFL
+344 KKGLSRALKFL

-369 EKIINLLN
+369 EKVIQLLN

-385 GINEEIGDISQN
+385 GINEDIGDISQN
-397 LIKKGYNKGYDIIQ
+397 LIKKGYNKGYDAIQ
-411 DKLDDDYSDVEDDIE
+411 DKLDDDYSDVEEDIE
-426 KIKKGYNKAKNII
+426 KIKKGYNKIKDKANDVVEKIN
-439 SNVIDEHKEQQ
+439 EERERQ
-450 KILDNMKE
+450 KIFDNMKE
-458 GEDSTKSS
+458 GEASTKSS

>member
-44 YEKLNEKSDKFDQRM
+44 YERLNEKSDKFDQRM

-72 FGSPDDVDAKLFQR
+72 YG
-86 RESQI
+86 ESQN
-91 STEGK
+91 SAEGK
-96 GIRAPNAYGNGVCAP
+96 GIWAPNAYGKGVCAP

-117 LLPIAAKVVAPL
+117 ALIPIAAKVVAPL
-129 AVKGIVKGIKWII
+129 AVKGIFKGIKWII

-149 KKKQEQKQQQQQQQT
+149 KKKQQQQQQQQQQQPQ

-180 VLDYIKKHNPQF
+180 VMDYIKKHNPQF

-198 LMRMKNKQAWR
+198 LMRMRNKQAWR

-224 DYVNNYLDDSTKS
+224 DYVNND
-237 SLGYSFGID
+237 F
-246 DRAQLDKKIKRS
+246 DRSQLDKKIKRS
-258 FNKMVPYKFKKFIK
+258 FNKMIPYKFKKFIK

-284 ERRLNNFSL
+284 ERFLNNFSL
-293 AKPIIKYGVNEVAG
+293 AKPVIKYGINEVAG

-329 YGNGKLNWKKIGKIA
+329 YGNGKLNWKKVGKIA
-344 KKGLSRAFKFL
+344 KKGLSRALKFL

-369 EKIINLLN
+369 EKVIKLLN
-377 NFEVLKDL
+377 NFEILKDL
-385 GINEEIGDISQN
+385 GINEEIGDISQKM
-397 LIKKGYNKGYDIIQ
+397 IKKGYNKGYDTIQ
-411 DKLDDDYSDVEDDIE
+411 DKLDDDYSDVDEDALTSLKHLGSSFVRDEDIQ
-426 KIKKGYNKAKNII
+426 KIKKGYNKAKDII

-450 KILDNMKE
+450 KIFDNMKE
-458 GEDSTKSS
+458 GD
-466 LGSSFGRDYTT
+466 TT

>member
-44 YEKLNEKSDKFDQRM
+44 YERLNEKSDKFDQRM

-72 FGSPDDVDAKLFQR
+72 YG
-86 RESQI
+86 ESET
-91 STEGK
+91 SGK
-96 GIRAPNAYGNGVCAP
+96 GIRAPNADFANGSGVCAP

-117 LLPIAAKVVAPL
+117 LIPIAAKIVAPL
-129 AVKGIVKGIKWII
+129 AVKGIFKGIKWII

-149 KKKQEQKQQQQQQQT
+149 KKKQEQKQQQQQQT

-180 VLDYIKKHNPQF
+180 VMDYIKKHNPQF

-224 DYVNNYLDDSTKS
+224 DYVNNDL
-237 SLGYSFGID
+237 

-258 FNKMVPYKFKKFIK
+258 FNKMIPYKFKKFIK

-277 PNSFIEK
+277 PSSFIER

-293 AKPIIKYGVNEVAG
+293 AKPIIKYGVNEIAG

-344 KKGLSRAFKFL
+344 KKGLSRALKFL

-369 EKIINLLN
+369 EKVINILN

-385 GINEEIGDISQN
+385 GINENIGDISQN
-397 LIKKGYNKGYDIIQ
+397 LIKKGYNKGYDAIQ
-411 DKLDDDYSDVEDDIE
+411 DKLDDDYSDVEEDIE
-426 KIKKGYNKAKNII
+426 KIKKGYSKAKNII

-458 GEDSTKSS
+458 GD
-466 LGSSFGRDYTT
+466 TT
-477 TLDNGVTVGKYGFGK
+477 TLDNGNIVGKYGFGK

>member
-44 YEKLNEKSDKFDQRM
+44 YERLNEKSDKFDQRM

-72 FGSPDDVDAKLFQR
+72 YG
-86 RESQI
+86 ESET
-91 STEGK
+91 SGK
-96 GIRAPNAYGNGVCAP
+96 GIRAPNADFANGSGVCAP

-117 LLPIAAKVVAPL
+117 LIPIAAKVVAPL
-129 AVKGIVKGIKWII
+129 AVKGIFKGIKWII

-149 KKKQEQKQQQQQQQT
+149 KKKQEQKQQQQQQT
-164 SGSGISAPN
+164 TGSGKCASGISAPN

-180 VLDYIKKHNPQF
+180 VMDYIKKHNPQF

-224 DYVNNYLDDSTKS
+224 DYVNNDL
-237 SLGYSFGID
+237 

-258 FNKMVPYKFKKFIK
+258 FNKMIPYKFKKFIK

-277 PNSFIEK
+277 PSSFIER

-293 AKPIIKYGVNEVAG
+293 AKPIIKYGVNEIAG

-344 KKGLSRAFKFL
+344 KKGLSRALKFL

-369 EKIINLLN
+369 EKVINILN

-385 GINEEIGDISQN
+385 GINEEIGDISQKM
-397 LIKKGYNKGYDIIQ
+397 IKKGYNKGYDAIQ
-411 DKLDDDYSDVEDDIE
+411 DKLDDDYSDVEEDIE
-426 KIKKGYNKAKNII
+426 KIKKGYSKAKNII

-450 KILDNMKE
+450 KIFDNMKE
-458 GEDSTKSS
+458 GE
-466 LGSSFGRDYTT
+466 TT

-492 YSKNAKSP
+492 YSKNGKSP

>member
-44 YEKLNEKSDKFDQRM
+44 YERLNEKSDKFDQRM

-72 FGSPDDVDAKLFQR
+72 YG
-86 RESQI
+86 ESQD
-91 STEGK
+91 SAEGK
-96 GIRAPNAYGNGVCAP
+96 GIRAPNADFANGKGVCAP

-117 LLPIAAKVVAPL
+117 LIPIAAKIVAPL
-129 AVKGIVKGIKWII
+129 AVKGIFKGIKWII

-149 KKKQEQKQQQQQQQT
+149 KKKQQQQQQQQSQT

-180 VLDYIKKHNPQF
+180 VMDYIKKHNPQF

-198 LMRMKNKQAWR
+198 LMRMRNKQAWR

-224 DYVNNYLDDSTKS
+224 DYVNND
-237 SLGYSFGID
+237 F
-246 DRAQLDKKIKRS
+246 DRSQLDKKIKRS

-277 PNSFIEK
+277 PNSFIER

-293 AKPIIKYGVNEVAG
+293 AKPVIKYGINEIAG
-307 SGPISKKAYKEAMKH
+307 SGAISKKAYKEAMKH

-329 YGNGKLNWKKIGKIA
+329 YGNGKLSWKKVGKIA
-344 KKGLSRAFKFL
+344 KKGLSRALKFL

-369 EKIINLLN
+369 EKVVQLLN
-377 NFEVLKDL
+377 NFEVLKNL
-385 GINEEIGDISQN
+385 GINEEIGDISQKM
-397 LIKKGYNKGYDIIQ
+397 IKKGYNKGYDAIQ
-411 DKLDDDYSDVEDDIE
+411 DKLDDDYSDVDEDALTSLKHLGSSFVRDEDIE
-426 KIKKGYNKAKNII
+426 KIKKGYSKAKNII
-439 SNVIDEHKEQQ
+439 NNVIDEHKEQQ
-450 KILDNMKE
+450 KILDNLKE
-458 GEDSTKSS
+458 GE
-466 LGSSFGRDYTT
+466 TT

>member
-44 YEKLNEKSDKFDQRM
+44 YERLNEKSDKFDQRM
-59 PLDGSTANMIDLD
+59 PLDGSTANMLDLD
-72 FGSPDDVDAKLFQR
+72 FG
-86 RESQI
+86 ESEKSGQ
-91 STEGK
+91 
-96 GIRAPNAYGNGVCAP
+96 GIRAPNADFANGSGVCAP

-117 LLPIAAKVVAPL
+117 LIPIAAKVVAPL
-129 AVKGIVKGIKWII
+129 AVKGIFKGIKWII

-149 KKKQEQKQQQQQQQT
+149 KKKQEQKQQQQQQQQQT

-224 DYVNNYLDDSTKS
+224 DYVNND
-237 SLGYSFGID
+237 F
-246 DRAQLDKKIKRS
+246 DRSQLDKKIKRS

-277 PNSFIEK
+277 PSSFIEK

-369 EKIINLLN
+369 EKIVDLLN

-385 GINEEIGDISQN
+385 GINENIGDISQN
-397 LIKKGYNKGYDIIQ
+397 LIKKGYNKGYDAIQ
-411 DKLDDDYSDVEDDIE
+411 DKLDDDYSDVEEDIE
-426 KIKKGYNKAKNII
+426 KIKKGYNKIKDKANDVVEKIN
-439 SNVIDEHKEQQ
+439 EERERQ
-450 KILDNMKE
+450 KIFDNMKE
-458 GEDSTKSS
+458 GD
-466 LGSSFGRDYTT
+466 TT

>member
-72 FGSPDDVDAKLFQR
+72 FG
-86 RESQI
+86 ESQD
-91 STEGK
+91 SAEGK
-96 GIRAPNAYGNGVCAP
+96 GIRAPNAFGNGVCAP

-149 KKKQEQKQQQQQQQT
+149 KKKQQQQQQQQQQT

-180 VLDYIKKHNPQF
+180 VMDYIKKHNPQF

-224 DYVNNYLDDSTKS
+224 DYVNNDL
-237 SLGYSFGID
+237 

-293 AKPIIKYGVNEVAG
+293 AKPVIKYGINEVAG

-411 DKLDDDYSDVEDDIE
+411 DKLDDDYSDVEEDID

-450 KILDNMKE
+450 KEQQKILDNLKE
-458 GEDSTKSS
+458 GE
-466 LGSSFGRDYTT
+466 TT

-500 AVRYIIK
+500 AVQYIIK

>member
-44 YEKLNEKSDKFDQRM
+44 YERLNEKSDKFDQRM

-72 FGSPDDVDAKLFQR
+72 YG
-86 RESQI
+86 ESQD
-91 STEGK
+91 SAEGK
-96 GIRAPNAYGNGVCAP
+96 GIRAPNAYGKGVCAP

-117 LLPIAAKVVAPL
+117 ALIPIAAKVVAPL
-129 AVKGIVKGIKWII
+129 AVKGIFKGIKWII

-149 KKKQEQKQQQQQQQT
+149 KKKQQQQQQQQQQQT
-164 SGSGISAPN
+164 SGSGICTNGKYASGISAPN

-180 VLDYIKKHNPQF
+180 VMDYIKKHNPQF

-224 DYVNNYLDDSTKS
+224 DYVNND
-237 SLGYSFGID
+237 F

-258 FNKMVPYKFKKFIK
+258 FNKMIPYKFKKFIK

-284 ERRLNNFSL
+284 ERFLNNFSL
-293 AKPIIKYGVNEVAG
+293 AKPVIKYGINEVAG
-307 SGPISKKAYKEAMKH
+307 SGAISKKAYKEAMKH

-329 YGNGKLNWKKIGKIA
+329 YGNGKLNWKKVGKIA
-344 KKGLSRAFKFL
+344 KKGLSRALKFL

-369 EKIINLLN
+369 EKVIELLN
-377 NFEVLKDL
+377 NFEILKDL
-385 GINEEIGDISQN
+385 GINEEIGDISQKM
-397 LIKKGYNKGYDIIQ
+397 IKKGYNKGYDAIQ

-426 KIKKGYNKAKNII
+426 KIKKGYNKAKDII

-458 GEDSTKSS
+458 GE
-466 LGSSFGRDYTT
+466 TT

>member
-44 YEKLNEKSDKFDQRM
+44 YERLNEKSDKFDQRM
-59 PLDGSTANMIDLD
+59 PLDGSTANMLDLD
-72 FGSPDDVDAKLFQR
+72 FG
-86 RESQI
+86 ESQN

-96 GIRAPNAYGNGVCAP
+96 GIRAPNADFANGSGVCAP

-117 LLPIAAKVVAPL
+117 LIPIAAKIVAPL
-129 AVKGIVKGIKWII
+129 AAKGIFKGIKWII

-180 VLDYIKKHNPQF
+180 VMDYIKKHNPQF

-224 DYVNNYLDDSTKS
+224 DYVNNDL
-237 SLGYSFGID
+237 

-258 FNKMVPYKFKKFIK
+258 FNKMIPYKFKKFIK

-277 PNSFIEK
+277 PSSFIER

-293 AKPIIKYGVNEVAG
+293 AKPIIKYGVNEITG

-344 KKGLSRAFKFL
+344 KKGLSRALKFL

-369 EKIINLLN
+369 EKVINILN

-385 GINEEIGDISQN
+385 GINEEIGDISQKM
-397 LIKKGYNKGYDIIQ
+397 IKKGYNKGYDAIQ
-411 DKLDDDYSDVEDDIE
+411 DKLDDDYSDVDEDALTSLKHLGSSFVRDEDIE
-426 KIKKGYNKAKNII
+426 KIKKGYNKIKDKANDVVEKIN
-439 SNVIDEHKEQQ
+439 EERERQ
-450 KILDNMKE
+450 KIFDNMKE
-458 GEDSTKSS
+458 GD
-466 LGSSFGRDYTT
+466 TT
-477 TLDNGVTVGKYGFGK
+477 TLNNGVTVGKYGFGK
-492 YSKNAKSP
+492 YSKNGKSP
-500 AVRYIIK
+500 AVRFVIK